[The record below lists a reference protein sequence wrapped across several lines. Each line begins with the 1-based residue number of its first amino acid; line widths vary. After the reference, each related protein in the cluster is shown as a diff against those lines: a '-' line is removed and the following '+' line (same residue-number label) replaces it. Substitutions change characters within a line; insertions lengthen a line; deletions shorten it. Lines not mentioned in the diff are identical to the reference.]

1 MFIIGATIINIV
13 YARIGIVFARSEIR
27 ARKLPLLSFLCCNF
41 VGSRHI
47 LNIYTTVV
55 SVDGLTVEFGGS
67 TLFSDISFVINEK
80 DRIALM
86 GKNGAGKSTLL
97 KILAGVRTAT
107 RGQVSAP
114 KDTVI
119 AYLPQHLM
127 TEDGRTVFEETSQAF
142 AHLHEMEAEI
152 EAMNKELAERTDYE
166 SDSYME
172 LIEKVAT
179 MSEKFYAI
187 DLTHFEEDVEK
198 TLLGLGFER
207 SDFNRQTSEFSGG
220 WRMRIELAKLLL
232 KNPDVLLLDE
242 PTNHLD
248 IESIG
253 WLEDFLISNGKAVVV
268 ISHDRKF
275 VDNITTRTIEVTMGR
290 IYDYKVP
297 YTQYLQLRAERHEQQ
312 MKQWEEQ
319 QKMIQETKDFIERFK
334 GTYSKTFQVQSRVK
348 MLEKLELVEVDE
360 EDTSHL
366 RLKFPPSPR
375 SGNYPVTM
383 DGVGKAFD
391 EKRIFSNVNLM
402 IERGDKVA
410 FVGRN
415 GEGKST
421 LVKCIMGELQ
431 HEGTLTLGHNVQIG
445 YFAQDQAS
453 LLDENLTVFQTIDD
467 VAKGEIRNKIR
478 DLLGAFMFGG
488 EASTKKVK
496 VLSGGERT
504 RLALLKLLLEPV
516 NLLILDEPTNHLD
529 LKTKDVL
536 KQALQDFD
544 GTLICVSH
552 DRDFLDGLATKVY
565 EFGHGK
571 VREHLCG
578 VYEFLQ
584 TKKMAE
590 LQELERK
597 K

>member
-1 MFIIGATIINIV
+1 M
-13 YARIGIVFARSEIR
+13 
-27 ARKLPLLSFLCCNF
+27 
-41 VGSRHI
+41 
-47 LNIYTTVV
+47 V
-55 SVDGLTVEFGGS
+55 SVDGLAVEFGGT
-67 TLFSDISFVINEK
+67 TLFSDVSFVINEK

-97 KILAGVRTAT
+97 KILAGVRNAT
-107 RGQVSAP
+107 RGTVSAP

-127 TEDGRTVFEETSQAF
+127 TEDGRTVFEEASQAF
-142 AHLHEMEAEI
+142 AHLYEMEAELDRL
-152 EAMNKELAERTDYE
+152 NNELATRTDYE
-166 SDSYME
+166 SDEYMS
-172 LIEKVAT
+172 LIDEVAT
-179 MSEKFYAI
+179 KSEKFYAI
-187 DLTHFEEDVEK
+187 DMTHFEEDVEK

-207 SDFNRQTSEFSGG
+207 TDFNRQTSEFSGG
-220 WRMRIELAKLLL
+220 WRMRIELAKMLLR
-232 KNPDVLLLDE
+232 NPDVLLLDE

-253 WLEDFLISNGKAVVV
+253 WLEEFLINNGKAVVV

-290 IYDYKVP
+290 IYDYKVN
-297 YTQYLQLRAERHEQQ
+297 YSQYLVLRAERRQQQ

-334 GTYSKTFQVQSRVK
+334 GTYSKTLQVQSRVK
-348 MLEKLELVEVDE
+348 MLEKLEIIEVDE
-360 EDTSHL
+360 EDTSAL

-375 SGNYPVTM
+375 SGQYPVIM
-383 DGVGKAFD
+383 EGVGKAFD
-391 EKRIFSNVNLM
+391 GKQIFSGATLT

-421 LVKCIMGELQ
+421 LVKCIMKELE
-431 HEGTLTLGHNVQIG
+431 HEGSLQLGHNVQIG
-445 YFAQDQAS
+445 YFAQNQAS
-453 LLDENLTVFQTIDD
+453 LLDEELTVFQTIDD

-488 EASTKKVK
+488 EASSKKVK

-504 RLALLKLLLEPV
+504 RLALMKLLLEPV

-529 LKTKDVL
+529 LKTKDIL

-552 DRDFLDGLATKVY
+552 DRDFLDGLVTKVY

-578 VYEFLQ
+578 VYEFLAN
-584 TKKMAE
+584 KKMEE

-597 K
+597 

>member
-1 MFIIGATIINIV
+1 M
-13 YARIGIVFARSEIR
+13 
-27 ARKLPLLSFLCCNF
+27 
-41 VGSRHI
+41 
-47 LNIYTTVV
+47 V
-55 SVDGLTVEFGGS
+55 SVDGLAVEFGGT
-67 TLFSDISFVINEK
+67 TLFSDVSFVINEK

-107 RGQVSAP
+107 RGTVSAP

-127 TEDGRTVFEETSQAF
+127 TEDGRTVFEEASQAF
-142 AHLHEMEAEI
+142 AHLYEMEAELDRL
-152 EAMNKELAERTDYE
+152 NNLLATRTDYE
-166 SDSYME
+166 SDEYMS
-172 LIEKVAT
+172 LIEEVAT
-179 MSEKFYAI
+179 KSEKFYAI
-187 DLTHFEEDVEK
+187 DMTHFEEDVEK

-207 SDFNRQTSEFSGG
+207 EDFGRQTSEFSGG
-220 WRMRIELAKLLL
+220 WRMRIELAKMLLR
-232 KNPDVLLLDE
+232 NPDVLLLDE

-290 IYDYKVP
+290 IYDYKVN
-297 YTQYLQLRAERHEQQ
+297 YSQYLVLRAERRQQQ

-334 GTYSKTFQVQSRVK
+334 GTYSKTLQVQSRVK
-348 MLEKLELVEVDE
+348 MLEKLEIIEVDE
-360 EDTSHL
+360 EDTSAL

-375 SGNYPVTM
+375 AGQYPVIM
-383 DGVGKAFD
+383 EGVGKAFG
-391 EKRIFSNVNLM
+391 EKRVFSGATLT

-421 LVKCIMGELQ
+421 LVKCIMKELE
-431 HEGTLTLGHNVQIG
+431 HEGSLQLGHNVQIG
-445 YFAQDQAS
+445 YFAQNQAS
-453 LLDENLTVFQTIDD
+453 LLDEELTVFQTIDD
-467 VAKGEIRNKIR
+467 VAKGDIRNKIR

-529 LKTKDVL
+529 LKTKDIL

-544 GTLICVSH
+544 GTLVCVSH
-552 DRDFLDGLATKVY
+552 DRDFLNGLVTKVY

-578 VYEFLQ
+578 VYEFLAA
-584 TKKMAE
+584 KKMEE
-590 LQELERK
+590 LSELERK
-597 K
+597 

>member
-1 MFIIGATIINIV
+1 MLTADN
-13 YARIGIVFARSEIR
+13 
-27 ARKLPLLSFLCCNF
+27 
-41 VGSRHI
+41 
-47 LNIYTTVV
+47 
-55 SVDGLTVEFGGS
+55 LTVEFSGT
-67 TLFSDISFVINEK
+67 TLFSNISFVINEK

-97 KILAGVRTAT
+97 KILAGVRQPT
-107 RGQVSAP
+107 RGTVSAP
-114 KDTVI
+114 KGTVV

-127 TEDGRTVFEETSQAF
+127 TEDGRTVFEEASQAF
-142 AHLHEMEAEI
+142 AHLREMEGEI
-152 EAMNKELAERTDYE
+152 EELNRQLAERTDYE
-166 SDSYME
+166 SDEYMA
-172 LIEKVAT
+172 LIEEVAT
-179 MSEKFYAI
+179 KSEKFYAI
-187 DLTHFEEDVEK
+187 DMTHFEEDVEK

-207 SDFNRQTSEFSGG
+207 TDFNRQTSEFSGG
-220 WRMRIELAKLLL
+220 WRMRIELAKMLLQ
-232 KNPDVLLLDE
+232 NPDVLLLDE

-253 WLEDFLISNGKAVVV
+253 WLEDFLVSNGKAVVV

-290 IYDYKVP
+290 IYDYKVN
-297 YTQYLQLRAERHEQQ
+297 YSHYLQLRAERREQQ

-360 EDTSHL
+360 EDTSAL

-375 SGNYPVTM
+375 SGQYPVMM
-383 DGVGKAFD
+383 DGVGKAFG
-391 EKRIFSNVNLM
+391 EKRIFSNVGLT

-421 LVKCIMGELQ
+421 LAKCIMGLLE

-445 YFAQDQAS
+445 YFAQNQAS
-453 LLDENLTVFQTIDD
+453 LLDENLTVYQTIDD

-504 RLALLKLLLEPV
+504 RLALMKLLLEPV
-516 NLLILDEPTNHLD
+516 NFLILDEPTNHLD
-529 LKTKDVL
+529 LKTKDIL

-552 DRDFLDGLATKVY
+552 DRDFLDGLVTKVY
-565 EFGHGK
+565 EFGHGR

-578 VYEFLQ
+578 IYEFLE
-584 TKKMAE
+584 TKKAEE
-590 LQELERK
+590 LQALGIRG
-597 K
+597 

>member
-1 MFIIGATIINIV
+1 M
-13 YARIGIVFARSEIR
+13 
-27 ARKLPLLSFLCCNF
+27 
-41 VGSRHI
+41 
-47 LNIYTTVV
+47 V
-55 SVDGLTVEFGGS
+55 SVDGLAVEFGG
-67 TLFSDISFVINEK
+67 TILFSDISFVINDS

-97 KILAGVRTAT
+97 KILAGVRKPT
-107 RGQVSAP
+107 RGSVSAP

-127 TEDGRTVFEETSQAF
+127 TEDGRTVFEEASQAF
-142 AHLHEMEAEI
+142 AHLHEMQAHLDDL
-152 EAMNKELAERTDYE
+152 NRQLGERTDYE
-166 SDSYME
+166 SDEYMA
-172 LIEKVAT
+172 LIEEVAT
-179 MSEKFYAI
+179 LSEKFYAI
-187 DLTHFEEDVEK
+187 DMTHFEEDVEK

-207 SDFNRQTSEFSGG
+207 TDFDRQTSEFSGG
-220 WRMRIELAKLLL
+220 WRMRIELAKMLLQ
-232 KNPDVLLLDE
+232 KPDLLLLDE

-253 WLEDFLISNGKAVVV
+253 WLEEFLINSGKAVMV

-290 IYDYKVP
+290 IYDYKVN
-297 YTQYLQLRAERHEQQ
+297 YSHYLQLRAERREQQ
-312 MKQWEEQ
+312 QKQYEEQ

-348 MLEKLELVEVDE
+348 MLEKLELIEVDE
-360 EDTSHL
+360 MDTSAL

-375 SGNYPVTM
+375 SGQYPVIA
-383 DGVGKAFD
+383 DSVGKAFD
-391 EKRIFSNVNLM
+391 SKRIFKDATFT
-402 IERGDKVA
+402 IERGAKVA

-421 LVKCIMGELQ
+421 MVKCIMGELE

-445 YFAQDQAS
+445 YFAQNQAS
-453 LLDENLTVFQTIDD
+453 LLDGELTVFQTIDD

-529 LKTKDVL
+529 LRTKDVL

-552 DRDFLDGLATKVY
+552 DRDFLDGLVSRVY
-565 EFGHGK
+565 EFGGGRVK
-571 VREHLCG
+571 EHLCG
-578 VYEFLQ
+578 IYDFLEM
-584 TKKMAE
+584 KKMEE
-590 LQELERK
+590 LSELERK
-597 K
+597 

>member
-1 MFIIGATIINIV
+1 M
-13 YARIGIVFARSEIR
+13 
-27 ARKLPLLSFLCCNF
+27 
-41 VGSRHI
+41 
-47 LNIYTTVV
+47 V
-55 SVDGLTVEFGGS
+55 SVDGLAVEFGGT

-97 KILAGVRTAT
+97 KILAGVRQPT
-107 RGQVSAP
+107 RGCVSAP

-127 TEDGRTVFEETSQAF
+127 TEDGRTVFEEASQAF
-142 AHLHEMEAEI
+142 AHLHEMEAHLE
-152 EAMNKELAERTDYE
+152 ELNKQLAERTDYE
-166 SDSYME
+166 SEEYMA
-172 LIEKVAT
+172 LIEEVAT
-179 MSEKFYAI
+179 KSEKFYSI
-187 DLTHFEEDVEK
+187 DMTHFEEDVEK

-207 SDFNRQTSEFSGG
+207 SDFDRQTSEFSGG
-220 WRMRIELAKLLL
+220 WRMRIELAKMLLR
-232 KNPDVLLLDE
+232 NPDVLLLDE

-297 YTQYLQLRAERHEQQ
+297 YTQYLQLRAERREQQ

-319 QKMIQETKDFIERFK
+319 QKMIQENKDFIERFK

-348 MLEKLELVEVDE
+348 MLEKLVLVEVDE
-360 EDTSHL
+360 EDTSAL

-375 SGNYPVTM
+375 SGQYPVIM

-391 EKRIFSNVNLM
+391 DKRIFSNVNLT

-421 LVKCIMGELQ
+421 LVKCIMGQLE
-431 HEGTLTLGHNVQIG
+431 HEGNLQLGHNVQIG
-445 YFAQDQAS
+445 YFAQNQAS

-467 VAKGEIRNKIR
+467 VAKGDIRNKIR

-488 EASTKKVK
+488 EESTKKVK

-504 RLALLKLLLEPV
+504 RLALMKLLLEPV

-529 LKTKDVL
+529 LKTKDIL
-536 KQALQDFD
+536 KQALKDFD

-552 DRDFLDGLATKVY
+552 DRDFLDGLVTKVY
-565 EFGHGK
+565 EFGHGQ

-578 VYEFLQ
+578 IYEFLQ
-584 TKKMAE
+584 NKKMEE

-597 K
+597 S

>member
-1 MFIIGATIINIV
+1 MLYLCTFKTL
-13 YARIGIVFARSEIR
+13 YRDSH
-27 ARKLPLLSFLCCNF
+27 PLSTKAKAFKKYK
-41 VGSRHI
+41 S
-47 LNIYTTVV
+47 YMV
-55 SVDGLTVEFGGS
+55 SVDGLTVEFGGT
-67 TLFSDISFVINEK
+67 TLFKDISFVINDK

-97 KILAGVRTAT
+97 KILAGVRQAS
-107 RGQVSAP
+107 RGSVSAP
-114 KDTVI
+114 KDTTI

-127 TEDGRTVFEETSQAF
+127 TEDGRTVFEEASQAF
-142 AHLHEMEAEI
+142 AHLHKMEAEI
-152 EAMNKELAERTDYE
+152 EAINKQLAERTDYE
-166 SDSYME
+166 SDEYMA
-172 LIEKVAT
+172 LIEQVAT

-187 DLTHFEEDVEK
+187 DMTHFEEDVEK

-207 SDFNRQTSEFSGG
+207 TDFNRQTSEFSGG
-220 WRMRIELAKLLL
+220 WRMRIELAKMLLQ
-232 KNPDVLLLDE
+232 NPDVLLLDE

-253 WLEDFLISNGKAVVV
+253 WLEDFLIQSGKAVVV

-290 IYDYKVP
+290 IYDYKVN
-297 YTQYLQLRAERHEQQ
+297 YSEYLRLRAERREQQ
-312 MKQWEEQ
+312 MKQYEEQ

-360 EDTSHL
+360 EDTSAL

-375 SGNYPVTM
+375 SGQYPVIM
-383 DGVGKAFD
+383 DGVGKAFG
-391 EKRIFSNVNLM
+391 EKRIYANVSLT

-421 LVKCIMGELQ
+421 LVKCIMNELQ
-431 HEGTLTLGHNVQIG
+431 HEGSLQLGHNVQIG
-445 YFAQDQAS
+445 YFAQNQAS
-453 LLDENLTVFQTIDD
+453 LLDGELTVFQTIDD

-529 LKTKDVL
+529 LRTKDVL
-536 KQALQDFD
+536 KQALKDFD

-552 DRDFLDGLATKVY
+552 DRDFLDGLVTKVY
-565 EFGHGK
+565 EFGHGR

-578 VYEFLQ
+578 IYEFLEN
-584 TKKMAE
+584 KKME
-590 LQELERK
+590 SLQELERK
-597 K
+597 

>member
-1 MFIIGATIINIV
+1 M
-13 YARIGIVFARSEIR
+13 
-27 ARKLPLLSFLCCNF
+27 
-41 VGSRHI
+41 
-47 LNIYTTVV
+47 V
-55 SVDGLTVEFGGS
+55 SVDGLAVEFGGT
-67 TLFSDISFVINEK
+67 TLFSDISFVINDK

-97 KILAGVRTAT
+97 KILAGVRPAT
-107 RGQVSAP
+107 RGKVSAP

-127 TEDGRTVFEETSQAF
+127 TEDGRTVFEEASQAF
-142 AHLHEMEAEI
+142 AHLHQMEAEI
-152 EAMNKELAERTDYE
+152 ESLNKQLEERTDYE
-166 SDSYME
+166 SDEYMA
-172 LIEKVAT
+172 LIEEVAT
-179 MSEKFYAI
+179 KSEKFYAI
-187 DLTHFEEDVEK
+187 DMTHFEEDVEK
-198 TLLGLGFER
+198 TLLGLGFKR

-220 WRMRIELAKLLL
+220 WRMRIELAKMLLR
-232 KNPDVLLLDE
+232 NPDVLLLDE

-253 WLEDFLISNGKAVVV
+253 WLEEFLVSNGKAVVV

-290 IYDYKVP
+290 IYDYKVN
-297 YTQYLQLRAERHEQQ
+297 YSQYLQLRAERRAQQ
-312 MKQWEEQ
+312 LKQWEEQ

-334 GTYSKTFQVQSRVK
+334 GTYSKTLQVQSRVK

-360 EDTSHL
+360 EDTSAL

-375 SGNYPVTM
+375 SGQYPVMM
-383 DGVGKAFD
+383 DSVGKAFD
-391 EKRIFSNVNLM
+391 DKQIFSGVN
-402 IERGDKVA
+402 ITIHRGDKVA

-421 LVKCIMGELQ
+421 LVKCIMNELEHDGNLQ
-431 HEGTLTLGHNVQIG
+431 LGHNVQIG
-445 YFAQDQAS
+445 YFAQNQAS
-453 LLDENLTVFQTIDD
+453 LLDGNLTVFQTIDD
-467 VAKGEIRNKIR
+467 VAKGDIRNKIR

-488 EASTKKVK
+488 EESTKKVK

-504 RLALLKLLLEPV
+504 RLALMKLLLEPV

-529 LKTKDVL
+529 LKTKDIL

-552 DRDFLDGLATKVY
+552 DRDFLDGLVTKVY
-565 EFGHGK
+565 EFGGGR

-578 VYEFLQ
+578 VYEFLAN
-584 TKKMAE
+584 KKMEE

-597 K
+597 N